1 MRLRH
6 RSWFALGGAI
16 AAAIAGCTL
25 LEPLDGLSEPAS
37 ALDAASL
44 EAAALDSSVD
54 TGGDVAPGVD
64 AGPFCAR
71 VDASF
76 CEDFDDPVSATRWTL
91 SAVRN
96 AAHGIDVAAST
107 SPPASLFAMTDALG
121 AGQTAES
128 YRRIDF
134 PDRKRSLTYAFDLRI
149 DQRAQKGFLIA
160 AAGLDDTA
168 NSGFT
173 YSASLVLGDATD
185 TLEESSEGAMKTYND
200 HVLGSRVPTGAWTRV
215 SVSVRLQDT
224 GSYALVVSLDGKAV
238 LTEALTLWKGFT
250 DGKPYITVGAGYVP
264 GPTQPWSIRMDNVT
278 LESQ

>member
-1 MRLRH
+1 MAVA
-6 RSWFALGGAI
+6 F
-16 AAAIAGCTL
+16 AGCTL
-25 LEPLDGLSEPAS
+25 LEPLDGFSEPTAAPDGALEGTS
-37 ALDAASL
+37 AEGATS
-44 EAAALDSSVD
+44 DSSADAV
-54 TGGDVAPGVD
+54 GDVATGVD
-64 AGPFCAR
+64 AGPFCGL

-76 CEDFDDPVSATRWTL
+76 CEDFDDPVRATRWTL

-96 AAHGIDVAAST
+96 ATHGIDVTAST
-107 SPPASLFAMTDALG
+107 SPPASLFAMTTALG

-134 PDRKRSLTYAFDLRI
+134 PDRMTSLTYAFDLRI

-168 NSGFT
+168 KSGLT
-173 YSASLVLGDATD
+173 YSTSFILGDATD
-185 TLEESSEGAMKTYND
+185 TLEESSEGTMNTYND
-200 HVLGSRVPTGAWTRV
+200 HVLGSRVPTGTWTRV
-215 SVSVRLQDT
+215 SVSLLRQDT
-224 GSYALVVSLDGKAV
+224 GTYALVVSLDGKAV

-278 LESQ
+278 LDLR